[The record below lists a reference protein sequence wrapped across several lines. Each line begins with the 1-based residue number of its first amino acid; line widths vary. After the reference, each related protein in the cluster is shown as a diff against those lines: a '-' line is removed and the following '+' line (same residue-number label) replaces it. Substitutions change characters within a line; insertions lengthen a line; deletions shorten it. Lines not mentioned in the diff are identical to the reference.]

1 MEAPERGFAE
11 RAAQAIAEPGLRRS
25 LDVVERVMPAL
36 RRAALAEL
44 PDAAALREQA
54 AAIRARTIA
63 ALDRHLCAFEEQVR
77 ELGGHVHWAATAA
90 EARAVVAR
98 LCRAAGA
105 SRIVKSKSMVTEE
118 IGLNDALAA
127 DGLAVTETDLGE
139 YIIQLRGERPSHI
152 LAPALHLG
160 LDEVAETF
168 REHHA
173 RERESPLGSPE
184 SLLAE
189 ARAVLRERFLGAEV
203 AITGAN
209 FLIAET
215 GGVCIVT
222 NEGNADLAVS
232 LAPLHIVVTGI
243 EKVVPTLE
251 DTTVLLRLL
260 ARSVT
265 GESLSNYTTFI
276 HGPPR
281 AAAGTPGSGFHV
293 VLVDNGRSAL
303 LGTEFQDM
311 LRCIRC
317 SACINH
323 CPVFTTIGGHAYG
336 SVYPGPMGAVLTPAI
351 IGLDAAGEL
360 PQASTLCGRCE
371 AVCPVGIPLV
381 SLLRSWRRRRLA
393 SRRGRNEARLLTAWR
408 WLNRRPFLYRSGL
421 GLLRAILRGASVAD
435 RSSGRRWLRRL
446 PLLDGSWL
454 RYGHLA
460 APEAS
465 TFQAEWRRRRWAQ
478 GAD

>member
-1 MEAPERGFAE
+1 MEAPDRSFAE
-11 RAAQAIAEPGLRRS
+11 RAAAAIAEPGLRRS

-54 AAIRARTIA
+54 AGIRASTLA
-63 ALDRHLCAFEEQVR
+63 ALDTHLCAFEQSVR
-77 ELGGHVHWAATAA
+77 ALGGEVHWAPSAA
-90 EARAVVAR
+90 DARDAVVG

-105 SRIVKSKSMVTEE
+105 RRVVKSKSMVTEE
-118 IGLNDALAA
+118 IGLNEALTAG
-127 DGLAVTETDLGE
+127 GLAVTETDLGE

-160 LDEVAETF
+160 LDDVADTF

-173 RERESPLGSPE
+173 REREAPLGSAD

-189 ARAVLRERFLGAEV
+189 ARAVLRERFLDAEV
-203 AITGAN
+203 AVTGAN

-251 DTTVLLRLL
+251 DATVLLRLL

-281 AAAGTPGSGFHV
+281 GAAGTPRSGFHV

-351 IGLDAAGEL
+351 IGLDAADDL

-393 SRRGRNEARLLTAWR
+393 RPRGRNEAHLLTAWR
-408 WLNRRPFLYRSGL
+408 WLNRRPFFYRNGL
-421 GLLRAILRGASVAD
+421 GLLRAILRGGSVAG
-435 RSSGRRWLRRL
+435 RPAGRRWLRGL
-446 PLLDGSWL
+446 PWLNRSWL
-454 RYGHLA
+454 RYGDLE
-460 APEAS
+460 APEDS

-478 GAD
+478 RPD